1 MPHNAVNFN
10 HSSQPDIW
18 LSSLTCSFPHIAP
31 LLPLFLSSP
40 SSLPLLPSPPP
51 FPSPIPFLV
60 HVSSQGEYRREKL
73 KETIAPAMDISIS
86 SNFERFLYHMADD
99 DANTLRGWMETFEKT
114 QCLTATTALKARVV
128 TEMKVRRAETP
139 APTSL
144 NIAQTHTRGSQPCA
158 WRN

>member
-1 MPHNAVNFN
+1 MFV
-10 HSSQPDIW
+10 SSQCSPFS
-18 LSSLTCSFPHIAP
+18 LSPSRLPPYFPS
-31 LLPLFLSSP
+31 LLPLTT
-40 SSLPLLPSPPP
+40 SLPRPRL
-51 FPSPIPFLV
+51 F

-139 APTSL
+139 GPQLRSTSPV
-144 NIAQTHTRGSQPCA
+144 HTRGSQPCA
-158 WRN
+158 WRNSFSLMYSSIYKRHIV

>member
-1 MPHNAVNFN
+1 MALLAHLFRF
-10 HSSQPDIW
+10 
-18 LSSLTCSFPHIAP
+18 LT
-31 LLPLFLSSP
+31 LLPFSLSSP
-40 SSLPLLPSPPP
+40 PSLPLLPLLPSPPP

-139 APTSL
+139 PPTSL
-144 NIAQTHTRGSQPCA
+144 NIAQTHARIPTLCMA
-158 WRN
+158 